1 MEDKFIRGFLLFAAA
16 LFAVPSYLLWRNAL
30 VEGWPD
36 DFNGWLGLVMAPS
49 FFIGSLIYLI
59 FYRRVKKFD
68 DELQEDMD
76 NNTRRGS
83 VITIVLFSLMYIL
96 VGADAAVSHF
106 VKHEPVQEWEYYAWG
121 LMVIILVVS
130 IVIAKTNLMEKMCDR
145 LHNFLTREGWHI
157 LDRMIF
163 KDMYDEE
170 TDE

>member
-49 FFIGSLIYLI
+49 FSIVSLIYLI

-170 TDE
+170 TEE